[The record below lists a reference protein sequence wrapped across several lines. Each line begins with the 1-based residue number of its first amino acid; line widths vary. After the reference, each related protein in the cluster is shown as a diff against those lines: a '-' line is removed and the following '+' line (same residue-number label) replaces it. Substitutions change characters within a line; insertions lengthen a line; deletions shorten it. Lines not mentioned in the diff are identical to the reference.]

1 MTFPLSAQDHPKKV
15 LTLSSAIQIAKEQSK
30 MLLANRTE
38 QKISQARLQQA
49 KNEYLPSMGVSMNY
63 TRISNNITP
72 FSISLPNVGEFV
84 LNPQVLDQS
93 FNSLQVK
100 QNLWS
105 GGRVRYG
112 LQVRKLEEQVVK
124 LDGRHIEHSVADS
137 VATSWYTIMLL
148 NTSGEII
155 KQNIRL
161 LKDQYNDLS
170 KQEKQGVVISND
182 LLKLELAI
190 SNLETSLL
198 EINSN
203 KSIYTFN
210 LATMLNDLPNT
221 EYELENSPSTAS
233 TMKLSLEEL
242 FADALKNR
250 VELDMVNLRKKLLRQ
265 VRR

>member
-1 MTFPLSAQDHPKKV
+1 MV
-15 LTLSSAIQIAKEQSK
+15 
-30 MLLANRTE
+30 
-38 QKISQARLQQA
+38 
-49 KNEYLPSMGVSMNY
+49 Y
-63 TRISNNITP
+63 NN
-72 FSISLPNVGEFV
+72 
-84 LNPQVLDQS
+84 
-93 FNSLQVK
+93 
-100 QNLWS
+100 
-105 GGRVRYG
+105 
-112 LQVRKLEEQVVK
+112 VV
-124 LDGRHIEHSVADS
+124 EHF
-137 VATSWYTIMLL
+137 
-148 NTSGEII
+148 GEII